1 MPTGAYFVVGKYPR
15 ARHLAASHTH
25 GLVAE
30 AGSGRNLDT
39 GVTVVGRE
47 AEDAPHSI
55 QRVAGSI
62 RTSGTADRVQ
72 TSQDVLARDEGGG
85 PVAEDAILAV
95 LPLRLPDRARS
106 LPGLRLMRNLA

>member
-1 MPTGAYFVVGKYPR
+1 MPHGAYFIVGKYPL
-15 ARHLAASHTH
+15 APHHAASQTH

-47 AEDAPHSI
+47 AEDAPHRI

-62 RTSGTADRVQ
+62 RTSCTADPVQ
-72 TSQDVLARDEGGG
+72 PNQHVLARDEGGG
-85 PVAEDAILAV
+85 PVAVHAILAV
-95 LPLRLPDRARS
+95 LPLLLPS
-106 LPGLRLMRNLA
+106 LLHSPP